1 MNNAVE
7 KPQTNG
13 SAPSQPT
20 LAPPADKESEQ
31 APSVESKQPFVAER
45 KKAAGRENWRAIF
58 AGVVIV
64 GVISVAALTH
74 KSVTMPKSLPTGTKQ
89 STKGAQQQVSSPY
102 GSTTPV
108 NDIGSNSEKP
118 QDGSKIGPGTI
129 ASTAKPR
136 SPATTA
142 KSLSEVPP
150 FGDSSTWQP
159 PAFRGGVQP
168 IATDNRE
175 RKSDHDALDKPS
187 LVFIRSSATIRPENS
202 QTKLNDIAPT
212 LGLAPGTRL
221 RAHLES
227 AVNTAVKTPVVAVVE
242 YNYERDGEIIVPAGA
257 KVVGHLE
264 SADRS
269 GYVGIRFDTL
279 LMPTGTMVNIQ
290 AAATDLQLRPLRGKV
305 QGKNTGKNVLVRSL
319 SGVGE
324 VMATL
329 VGQGGLNQPL
339 SEADLLRGR
348 VVSNIGQASDE
359 ELSRLAITERLV
371 VSVPAS
377 TEIYVV
383 LEKQT
388 LQQPAT
394 PQPRQPVPSS
404 LATEQLR
411 QLLELQRELNQTIG
425 MGRKKELSPETQLS
439 F

>member
-1 MNNAVE
+1 MNNTVD
-7 KPQTNG
+7 KRQTNG

-20 LAPPADKESEQ
+20 LSPLAGKEGEQ
-31 APSVESKQPFVAER
+31 APSAEPKQPFVAEK

-58 AGVVIV
+58 AGVAIV
-64 GVISVAALTH
+64 GIILVAALTH
-74 KSVTMPKSLPTGTKQ
+74 KSGTTPKSSSPGTKQ
-89 STKGAQQQVSSPY
+89 SAKGAQQQGSSPY

-108 NDIGSNSEKP
+108 NDVGSNSEKP

-136 SPATTA
+136 PAATTA
-142 KSLSEVPP
+142 KSLSELPP

-159 PAFRGGVQP
+159 PAFQGGAQP

-175 RKSDHDALDKPS
+175 QKSDHDTLDKPS
-187 LVFIRSSATIRPENS
+187 LVFVRSSAATARPEGG
-202 QTKLNDIAPT
+202 QARLNDVEPT

-269 GYVGIRFDTL
+269 GYVGVRFETL
-279 LMPTGTMVNIQ
+279 LMPNGATVNIQ

-319 SGVGE
+319 AGVGE
-324 VMATL
+324 TMATL
-329 VGQGGLNQPL
+329 VGQGSLNQPL
-339 SEADLLRGR
+339 SQADLLRGR
-348 VVSNIGQASDE
+348 VVNNIGQASDE
-359 ELSRLAITERLV
+359 ELARLAITERLV

-383 LEKQT
+383 LEKPT
-388 LQQPAT
+388 LPQPAT
-394 PQPRQPVPSS
+394 PQPRQPIPS
-404 LATEQLR
+404 APAAEQLR
-411 QLLELQRELNQTIG
+411 QLLELQRELNQTSG
-425 MGRKKELSPETQLS
+425 LANTNQ
-439 F
+439 

>member
-1 MNNAVE
+1 MNNTVD
-7 KPQTNG
+7 KTQTNG
-13 SAPSQPT
+13 NAQSQPT
-20 LAPPADKESEQ
+20 LAPLAGKEGEQ
-31 APSVESKQPFVAER
+31 APSAEPKQPFVAEK

-58 AGVVIV
+58 AGVAIV
-64 GVISVAALTH
+64 GVILVTALTH
-74 KSVTMPKSLPTGTKQ
+74 KSGTTPKSSSPGTKQ
-89 STKGAQQQVSSPY
+89 STKGAQQQASSPY

-108 NDIGSNSEKP
+108 NDVGSNAEKP
-118 QDGSKIGPGTI
+118 QDGSKIGPGAI

-136 SPATTA
+136 PKTTA

-159 PAFRGGVQP
+159 PAFQGGVQP
-168 IATDNRE
+168 IATNNRE
-175 RKSDHDALDKPS
+175 QRSDHDTLDKPS
-187 LVFIRSSATIRPENS
+187 LVFVRSTAATVQPEGG
-202 QTKLNDIAPT
+202 QTRLNDVEPT

-269 GYVGIRFDTL
+269 GYVGVRFDTL
-279 LMPTGTMVNIQ
+279 LMPTGTTVNIQ

-319 SGVGE
+319 AGVGE

-329 VGQGGLNQPL
+329 VGQGGVNQPL

-359 ELSRLAITERLV
+359 ELSRLAVTERLV

-388 LQQPAT
+388 LQQPAP
-394 PQPRQPVPSS
+394 PQPQQPLPSA

-411 QLLELQRELNQTIG
+411 QLLELQKELNQTSG
-425 MGRKKELSPETQLS
+425 LGNRSQ
-439 F
+439 